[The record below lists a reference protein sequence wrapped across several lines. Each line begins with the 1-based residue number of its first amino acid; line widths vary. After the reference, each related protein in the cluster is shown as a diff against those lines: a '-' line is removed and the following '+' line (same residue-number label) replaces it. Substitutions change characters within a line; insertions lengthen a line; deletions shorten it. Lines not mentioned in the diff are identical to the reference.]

1 MLPHKESELDAS
13 VIMNVQHVTSVQSNP
28 KLTSAGVRY
37 FGNSKK
43 KEKNTPN
50 QEEGAVDVTVK
61 SRSEQ

>member
-1 MLPHKESELDAS
+1 
-13 VIMNVQHVTSVQSNP
+13 MNVQHVTSVQSNP

-43 KEKNTPN
+43 KEKTTPN